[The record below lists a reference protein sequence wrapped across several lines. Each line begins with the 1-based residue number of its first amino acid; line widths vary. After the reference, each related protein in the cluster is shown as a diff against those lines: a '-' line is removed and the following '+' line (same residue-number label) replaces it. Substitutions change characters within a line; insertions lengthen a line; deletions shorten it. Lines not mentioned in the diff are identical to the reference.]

1 MSHVCESC
9 LLSVCEAYVLSCL
22 MSGPLYKH
30 VSYLLVR
37 VEHVSCLS
45 LYGVSCVCMS
55 VWNMSHVLD
64 SVCVKHVLCFVCLWS
79 KNHVSSYGC
88 LWILHLVCNCGAC
101 LISEAL
107 TYISSKVDVR
117 ESSLCIDGHKGTEV
131 DVQKSTSSIS
141 RSSNSASSKF

>member
-1 MSHVCESC
+1 MSVN
-9 LLSVCEAYVLSCL
+9 
-22 MSGPLYKH
+22 
-30 VSYLLVR
+30 
-37 VEHVSCLS
+37 HVSCLCVKHMFCLLS
-45 LYGVSCVCMS
+45 CLALCISMSPICWSVWSMSPVCLYMVSCVCMS

-79 KNHVSSYGC
+79 MNHVSSYGC